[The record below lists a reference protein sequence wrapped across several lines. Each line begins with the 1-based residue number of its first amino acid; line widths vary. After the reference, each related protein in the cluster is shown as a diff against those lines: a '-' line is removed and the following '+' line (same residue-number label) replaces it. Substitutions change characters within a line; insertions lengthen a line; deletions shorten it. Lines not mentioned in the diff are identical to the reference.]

1 MSEQPPVVP
10 TPPVSVPARG
20 RNGLAVAAFVVA
32 VGSYGVGII
41 AGLAAYGVLAAGDF
55 EVYTAS
61 MTIVSALRVIA
72 AIVAIVVAIIA
83 LGRSGGRLLIGA
95 ALGISGVEILA
106 IVSSILSSIVLD
118 IL

>member
-1 MSEQPPVVP
+1 MSEQPPAVP
-10 TPPVSVPARG
+10 TTPASAQATG

-32 VGSYGVGII
+32 VGSYAVGII

-61 MTIVSALRVIA
+61 MTILSALRVIA

-83 LGRSGGRLLIGA
+83 LGRSGGRLMIGA

-106 IVSSILSSIVLD
+106 IVSSILSSLVLD
-118 IL
+118 VI